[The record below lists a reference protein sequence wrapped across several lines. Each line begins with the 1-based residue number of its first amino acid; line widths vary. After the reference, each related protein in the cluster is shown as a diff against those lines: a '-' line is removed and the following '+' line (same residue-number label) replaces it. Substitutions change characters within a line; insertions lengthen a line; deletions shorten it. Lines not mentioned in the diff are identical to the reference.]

1 MEIID
6 YLERIEIHNQLEPH
20 YAFLAELQ
28 QSHLV
33 HVPFEN
39 LDVIHKQRIVLN
51 PEILFEKIV
60 QRKRG
65 GFCYELNGLFAWLL
79 GKLGYRVKLLSAQV
93 FDGER
98 DDFGPEFDHMTLLV
112 EAGGSYLVDVGF
124 GDSFRTPLPMPRGRV
139 EDISGS
145 YRIYSNPANTDGI
158 IYELHRHNEH
168 GWQPQYR
175 FSTTPRQLA
184 DFEPMCTYHQT
195 SPDSSFTQRT
205 VCTRATLYGRVT
217 LTENNL
223 TITESKEKRMQPVS
237 SKEEFYQLL
246 QEYFGIQ
253 DV

>member
-1 MEIID
+1 MEIME

-28 QSHLV
+28 QSHML

-39 LDVIHKQRIVLN
+39 LDVIHKRKIVLK
-51 PEILFEKIV
+51 PELLFDKIV
-60 QRKRG
+60 RNKRG
-65 GFCYELNGLFAWLL
+65 GFCYELNALFAWLL
-79 GKLGYRVKLLSAQV
+79 RKLGYQVRLLSARV

-112 EAGGSYLVDVGF
+112 ETGGSYLVDVGF

-145 YRIYSNPANTDGI
+145 YRVYSNPGSHGQV
-158 IYELHRHNEH
+158 YELHHHNEH
-168 GWQPQYR
+168 GWHPQYR
-175 FSTTPRQLA
+175 FSTIPRQLA
-184 DFEPMCTYHQT
+184 EFEEMCNYHQT
-195 SPDSSFTQRT
+195 SPESSFTQRT

-223 TITESKEKRMQPVS
+223 TITEGKEKRMQPVS
-237 SKEEFYQLL
+237 SAENFNQFL
-246 QEYFGIQ
+246 QEYFDIQ

>member
-1 MEIID
+1 MEIRE
-6 YLERIEIHNQLEPH
+6 YLERIEIHKQLEPH

-28 QSHLV
+28 QSHLL

-39 LDVIHKQRIVLN
+39 LDVVHKREIVLD
-51 PEILFEKIV
+51 PQRLFEKIV
-60 QRKRG
+60 QKKRG
-65 GFCYELNGLFAWLL
+65 GFCYELNGAFAWLL
-79 GKLGYRVKLLSAQV
+79 NKLGYQVTLLSAMV
-93 FDGER
+93 YNGEVN
-98 DDFGPEFDHMTLLV
+98 DFGPEFDHMTLLV

-145 YRIYSNPANTDGI
+145 YRIYKSPNSDDH

-175 FSTTPRQLA
+175 FSTIPRQLA
-184 DFEPMCTYHQT
+184 DFQVMCEYHQT

-205 VCTRATLYGRVT
+205 VVTRATLYGRVT

-223 TITESKEKRMQPVS
+223 TITEGDEKSMHPLAS
-237 SKEEFYQLL
+237 GEEFGQLL
-246 QEYFGIQ
+246 QEYFNMQ
-253 DV
+253 VA